1 MFENKI
7 RTPEELKKYMLD
19 LKKWLAQERD
29 KPIEEMA
36 DFFSNRIDNY
46 DNVHLNNWAEEYA
59 HIADYFDASINSL
72 LDIGCGTGLELA
84 SIYQKFPNVKV
95 TGIDLSKDMLE
106 KLRVKYADKDIDL
119 IMADYFEYPLEAEK
133 YDAALSFET
142 LHHFKYSKKQKIY
155 DKLFQTIKCGG
166 YYIECDYVACC
177 LDEEILC
184 LEQYEFKRKENH
196 IPDDVFVHIDIPLT
210 LEHQIQLMKNAGFRN
225 VHILY
230 ENKSTMIIKAEK

>member
-1 MFENKI
+1 MLENKI
-7 RTPEELKKYMLD
+7 RTPEELKKYILD

-59 HIADYFDASINSL
+59 HIADYFDTSINSL

-84 SIYQKFPNVKV
+84 SIYQKFPNVKI

-119 IMADYFEYPLEAEK
+119 IMADYF
-133 YDAALSFET
+133 
-142 LHHFKYSKKQKIY
+142 
-155 DKLFQTIKCGG
+155 
-166 YYIECDYVACC
+166 
-177 LDEEILC
+177 
-184 LEQYEFKRKENH
+184 
-196 IPDDVFVHIDIPLT
+196 
-210 LEHQIQLMKNAGFRN
+210 
-225 VHILY
+225 
-230 ENKSTMIIKAEK
+230 